1 MCRHSTLP
9 RFQIYKEDTKWY
21 HLLDLLGSKPSYYTL
36 TQATKNSGHSGRAIY
51 LSFVG
56 IDCCYLV
63 STTSWVYW
71 GWCHQ
76 SDPWE
81 ALQANFTVTMMD
93 RSFLLRWIG
102 SHVWVYYTFRL
113 VLDRGWLRLLNLH
126 GSEEVSTGSLRRSGV
141 IPSLP
146 ESWNIPMEIGRSFLQ
161 QDIYK
166 EGGWTKVHLTS
177 VVCWLGSCYIIK
189 IDKKAILALWTRKC
203 SQLHC

>member
-1 MCRHSTLP
+1 MVPPT
-9 RFQIYKEDTKWY
+9 
-21 HLLDLLGSKPSYYTL
+21 HLAGNQAILLHTH
-36 TQATKNSGHSGRAIY
+36 TATKNSGHSSWAIY

-56 IDCCYLV
+56 IDCFYLV
-63 STTSWVYW
+63 STTSWVSW

-76 SDPWE
+76 SGPWE
-81 ALQANFTVTMMD
+81 ALEANFTVAMMD

-102 SHVWVYYTFRL
+102 SHVWVCLTFRL

-126 GSEEVSTGSLRRSGV
+126 GSGEVSTGSLWRSGV

-161 QDIYK
+161 EDISK
-166 EGGWTKVHLTS
+166 EGGWTKAHRTS
-177 VVCWLGSCYIIK
+177 VVCWLSSRYTIK
-189 IDKKAILALWTRKC
+189 IDKTAILALWTQKC